1 MTKLEKILEELQNY
15 KRNKEDL
22 DKYYIEKRLND
33 SLKNYNDKLIQN
45 IDFLKRKRDL
55 TILKRLNRVMKDK

>member
-1 MTKLEKILEELQNY
+1 MTKLENILEELQNY
-15 KRNKEDL
+15 KRSKEYL
-22 DKYYIEKRLND
+22 DKYYIEKRLD
-33 SLKNYNDKLIQN
+33 LSLKNYSDKLIQN